1 LCQQYTVHLSIT
13 GFKEGSSVERAMLGP
28 VGMFVGTTQMNF
40 NVTFSDASGRLDTG
54 LPIKVTVRGESESTN
69 VADGV
74 AKKIAK
80 QYAKELKNVA
90 KGSSASTTA
99 NPAS

>member
-1 LCQQYTVHLSIT
+1 
-13 GFKEGSSVERAMLGP
+13 MLGP